1 VVESVVVLVFF
12 GEEVVSNDITAII
25 TPPIPDQCFFNAIPI
40 GSLVT
45 VQIVVKLFMQ
55 IDHRVVASVY
65 ILSGNPHKTRSLY
78 EFFRINDRPRRGAL
92 NSRCQT
98 VHQDTVSPVS

>member
-1 VVESVVVLVFF
+1 
-12 GEEVVSNDITAII
+12 
-25 TPPIPDQCFFNAIPI
+25 
-40 GSLVT
+40 
-45 VQIVVKLFMQ
+45 VQIVVKLLMQ

-65 ILSGNPHKTRSLY
+65 ILSGNSHKTRSLY
-78 EFFRINDRPRRGAL
+78 EFFRINDRPRRGAR